1 MISRGQGVAQ
11 LNIGKNDVGSFE
23 IPVYSQ
29 DRMNTIS
36 EVLKLIDFK
45 IIKEKDILEL
55 YKKQK
60 AYLLKNM
67 FI

>member
-1 MISRGQGVAQ
+1 MIISSRQGKSVNKKE
-11 LNIGKNDVGSFE
+11 LLSHCLFVHPNE
-23 IPVYSQ
+23 EQ
-29 DRMNTIS
+29 DRIATFFRS
-36 EVLKLIDFK
+36 FYKLIN
-45 IIKEKDILEL
+45 KEKDILEL

>member
-1 MISRGQGVAQ
+1 MLMNTLEVLTLILVIFTA
-11 LNIGKNDVGSFE
+11 L
-23 IPVYSQ
+23 SQ
-29 DRMNTIS
+29 DQNKIVKILNTYN
-36 EVLKLIDFK
+36 ELLR
-45 IIKEKDILEL
+45 KEKDILEL

>member
-1 MISRGQGVAQ
+1 MILRGQGVAQ
-11 LNIGKNDVGSFE
+11 LNIGKNDVESFE

-29 DRMNTIS
+29 DKMNTIS
-36 EVLKLIDFK
+36 EMLKLIDFK